1 MIRESLVGKVFGL
14 EFIPDSEIRDDDPM
28 LILDARVTTRGQQR
42 IFGEPVPE
50 PVMTSAR
57 IATMRGAEYKKH
69 VTKVDVSGISIRLVE
84 LV

>member
-1 MIRESLVGKVFGL
+1 MV
-14 EFIPDSEIRDDDPM
+14 
-28 LILDARVTTRGQQR
+28 QQR

-84 LV
+84 LQNQGIVPKNK